1 MPISVSDQAFEELLF
16 QKTVNNCQYSD
27 PDDRLDIT
35 YYYPKPFGQGHWREI
50 HLRQGLLLAIGDLCL
65 SDRIIFD
72 SPELESSLNYH
83 FHFSGEHEDEYT
95 SIGNRKYI
103 FHGSGLTPKM
113 KSQCYCEQPFLEI
126 TFIVEP
132 ELLRSFAG
140 DSEGQL
146 PQQLEHLIRP
156 THELMYHR
164 CGTATLPMQRIAQQ
178 ILHCPYRGIA
188 KRMYL
193 EGKVWELMGIL
204 IAQEM
209 EIHEGKNY
217 LQPLKPD
224 VVDRIHHAREIIL
237 QRLDNPLSL
246 NELAR
251 QVGLNECTLKLGFR
265 CCFGTTVFGY
275 LRNYKLEQAR
285 QLLETGDMKITEI
298 AHAMGY
304 TSRSPFAAAFRKQFG
319 MNPKEY
325 QKLRKNSV

>member
-1 MPISVSDQAFEELLF
+1 MTISISSEEFHEL
-16 QKTVNNCQYSD
+16 QYQERVDISQHPD
-27 PDDRLDIT
+27 PDDELDVM
-35 YYYPKPFGQGHWREI
+35 YVHPKLLGQGYWREI
-50 HLRQGLLLAIGDLCL
+50 KLRSGLELAIGDLRM
-65 SDRIIFD
+65 SDRVIIQY
-72 SPELESSLNYH
+72 PEREHALHYH
-83 FHFSGEHEDEYT
+83 FHLSGRHEDKYT
-95 SIGNRKYI
+95 SIDKGQYI
-103 FHGSGLTPKM
+103 FNGNGLVAPVS
-113 KSQCYCEQPFLEI
+113 SQCYHKQPFLE
-126 TFIVEP
+126 VEFTVQADV
-132 ELLRSFAG
+132 LHSFAG

-146 PQQLEHLIRP
+146 PKHLQHLIQP
-156 THELMYHR
+156 CDEYYHR

-193 EGKVWELMGIL
+193 EGKVLELMGIL
-204 IAQEM
+204 IAQEL
-209 EIHEGKNY
+209 EICDGQSN

-237 QRLDNPLSL
+237 QRLDNPPSL
-246 NELAR
+246 HELAR
-251 QVGLNECTLKLGFR
+251 QVGLNECTLKRGFR
-265 CCFGTTVFGY
+265 SCFGTTVFGY

-298 AHAMGY
+298 AQAMGY

>member
-1 MPISVSDQAFEELLF
+1 MPISISDQAFEELLF

-27 PDDRLDIT
+27 PDDHLDIT
-35 YYYPKPFGQGHWREI
+35 YYYPKPFGQGQWREI

-65 SDRIIFD
+65 SDRVIFEM
-72 SPELESSLNYH
+72 PETESSLHYH
-83 FHFSGEHEDEYT
+83 FHFSGEHEDKYT
-95 SIGNRKYI
+95 SIGSRQYI
-103 FHGSGLTPKM
+103 FHGSGFTPKT
-113 KSQCYCEQPFLEI
+113 KSQCYCEHPFLEI

-132 ELLRSFAG
+132 ELLLSFAG

-146 PQQLEHLIRP
+146 PQQLHHLIRAS
-156 THELMYHR
+156 HELKYHR
-164 CGTATLPMQRIAQQ
+164 CGNATLPMQRLAQQ

-209 EIHEGKNY
+209 EIHQGKNY

-251 QVGLNECTLKLGFR
+251 QVGLNECTLKQGFR

-275 LRNYKLEQAR
+275 LRHYKLEQAR
-285 QLLETGDMKITEI
+285 QLLETGEMKITEI

-325 QKLRKNSV
+325 QKLQRNSV